1 MFKLAGG
8 RNSRYSFDD
17 FSTSKPRA
25 DRRRA
30 QPRHAYASRR
40 APKKRPEAYSAR
52 RTSAPARAPKRH
64 RTAFSFLIILLVAG
78 LVITAGIV
86 GFNMYREYRKG
97 LPFTYSDGV
106 NVSGIDIGQLSVKE
120 ARAKLKENAMSVVKD
135 ININVKAKGVEKTYT
150 KESFK
155 YEFDF
160 ETPLKEA
167 KIYSQKDQGV
177 YETKSGET
185 EADTNESTD
194 SPKFTL
200 NYKLIKSS
208 VKNQIKKLA
217 KKIDIPSKNA
227 RVVKFHPFS
236 DNRFEYK
243 EGSGGIKLD
252 RKALNKKFEKF
263 FNSKKSTLNVNA
275 KVDKIKPSITVKD
288 LKREIVGLSTASTV
302 STNTPEGT
310 NNMKVALK
318 ACNGSVIEPGATW
331 SFNKCTGDSN
341 LESNGYKK
349 AAVISEKKVKQ
360 GVGGGICQ
368 ASTII
373 FEAGLFSNMEIV
385 ERHNHYWASAYAY
398 AGEDATIDY
407 PDLDLRMRNKTD
419 YQMFIECRLED
430 GNRLR
435 VNIWGYQDPDYDNI
449 RIHSE
454 NYRISKNDFHTRTFR
469 ELFKNG
475 EIIKTETICDSYY
488 NIKHSVKTPDV
499 ATYRTTVNGYNQSED
514 AEYETM
520 EVVDTREKKSEKETE
535 DEDEENYEN
544 NNDDSEDDNDDN
556 SQDSEENNDSE
567 ESSE

>member
-1 MFKLAGG
+1 MFNLAARRTPGY
-8 RNSRYSFDD
+8 NYDN

-30 QPRHAYASRR
+30 KPRHA
-40 APKKRPEAYSAR
+40 APVKH
-52 RTSAPARAPKRH
+52 APKRRSYSSQRNTSPVRSPKRH
-64 RTAFSFLIILLVAG
+64 KPAFVFLVILLVSG
-78 LVITAGIV
+78 LLITAGVV

-135 ININVKAKGVEKTYT
+135 ITINVKAKDIEKTYT

-185 EADTNESTD
+185 AAETDESTD

-200 NYKLIKSS
+200 NYKLLNSS
-208 VKNQIKKLA
+208 VKKQIKKLA
-217 KKIDIPSKNA
+217 EKIDIASKNA
-227 RVVKFHPFS
+227 RVVKFHPFA

-243 EGSGGIKLD
+243 EGSSGVKLD
-252 RKALNKKFEKF
+252 RKALNKKFAKF
-263 FNSKKSTLNVNA
+263 FNSGKSELNVNA
-275 KVDKIKPSITVKD
+275 KVDKIKPKITVKD
-288 LKREIVGLSTASTV
+288 LKREIVGLATASSV

-385 ERHNHYWASAYAY
+385 ERHNHYWASTYAY

-449 RIHSE
+449 RLHSE

-488 NIKHSVKTPDV
+488 NIKHSVKTPD
-499 ATYRTTVNGYNQSED
+499 AETYRTTVNGYNQSED

-520 EVVDTREKKSEKETE
+520 EVVDTREKNSEKETE
-535 DEDEENYEN
+535 NDEEDSENSGEN
-544 NNDDSEDDNDDN
+544 NNDDS

>member
-1 MFKLAGG
+1 MCKLAGG
-8 RNSRYSFDD
+8 RNSRYSFDE

-25 DRRRA
+25 GRRA
-30 QPRHAYASRR
+30 QPRHAA
-40 APKKRPEAYSAR
+40 APKHAPKRRSYNTQRNTAAV
-52 RTSAPARAPKRH
+52 RAPKRH
-64 RTAFSFLIILLVAG
+64 RTAFTFLIILLVAG
-78 LVITAGIV
+78 LVITAGVV

-135 ININVKAKGVEKTYT
+135 INIKVKAKDIEKTYT

-167 KIYSQKDQGV
+167 KIYSLKDQGV
-177 YETKSGET
+177 YETKKGET
-185 EADTNESTD
+185 AAETDGSTD
-194 SPKFTL
+194 SPEFTL
-200 NYKLIKSS
+200 NYKLVKDS
-208 VKNQIKKLA
+208 VKKQIIKLA
-217 KKIDIPSKNA
+217 KKIDIAAKNA
-227 RVVKFHPFS
+227 KVVKFHPFA
-236 DNRFEYK
+236 DKRFEYK
-243 EGSGGIKLD
+243 EGSGGVKLD
-252 RKALNKKFEKF
+252 QKALNKKFAKF
-263 FNSKKSTLNVNA
+263 FNSGKSELNVNA
-275 KVDKIKPSITVKD
+275 KVDKIKPKITVKD
-288 LKREIVGLSTASTV
+288 IKREIVGLATASSV

-449 RIHSE
+449 RLHSE

-488 NIKHSVKTPDV
+488 NIKHSVKTPD
-499 ATYRTTVNGYNQSED
+499 AETYRTTVNGYNQSED

-520 EVVDTREKKSEKETE
+520 EVIDTREKNSEKETE
-535 DEDEENYEN
+535 NDEEDSEN
-544 NNDDSEDDNDDN
+544 NEDNNDDS

>member
-1 MFKLAGG
+1 LAGG
-8 RNSRYSFDD
+8 RNSRYSFDE

-25 DRRRA
+25 GRRA
-30 QPRHAYASRR
+30 QPRHAS
-40 APKKRPEAYSAR
+40 APKHAQKRRSYNTQRNTAAV
-52 RTSAPARAPKRH
+52 RAPKRH
-64 RTAFSFLIILLVAG
+64 RTAFTFLIILLVAG
-78 LVITAGIV
+78 LVITAGVV

-135 ININVKAKGVEKTYT
+135 ININVKAKDIEKTYT

-167 KIYSQKDQGV
+167 KIYSLKDQGV
-177 YETKSGET
+177 YETKKGET
-185 EADTNESTD
+185 AAETDGSTD
-194 SPKFTL
+194 SPEFTL
-200 NYKLIKSS
+200 NYKLVKDS
-208 VKNQIKKLA
+208 VKKQIKKLA
-217 KKIDIPSKNA
+217 KKIDIAAKNA
-227 RVVKFHPFS
+227 KVVKFHPFA
-236 DNRFEYK
+236 DKRFEYK
-243 EGSGGIKLD
+243 EGSGGVKLD
-252 RKALNKKFEKF
+252 QKALNKKFAKF
-263 FNSKKSTLNVNA
+263 FNSGKSELNVNA
-275 KVDKIKPSITVKD
+275 KVDKIKPKITVKD
-288 LKREIVGLSTASTV
+288 IKREIVGLATASSV

-449 RIHSE
+449 RLHSE

-488 NIKHSVKTPDV
+488 NIKHSVKTPD
-499 ATYRTTVNGYNQSED
+499 AETYRTTVNGYNQSED

-520 EVVDTREKKSEKETE
+520 EVIDTREKNSEKETE
-535 DEDEENYEN
+535 NDEEDSEN
-544 NNDDSEDDNDDN
+544 NEDNNDDS